1 MIQDLLKKLRAK
13 LKFGSTEDG
22 RPKAVDPSAA
32 LRTNYR
38 DLLQLAKQ
46 IESHAERAPYPHMAE
61 ILRQIAREKK
71 ASANALKEKIPA
83 LEETEVPHL
92 AIRAGKNHWE
102 RMVQDLEDQKAFEE
116 NFLQLA
122 DLMAEE
128 RPEISRLLR
137 EIVST
142 QAPHKEKFLDL
153 IARADPQAHLY

>member
-1 MIQDLLKKLRAK
+1 
-13 LKFGSTEDG
+13 
-22 RPKAVDPSAA
+22 
-32 LRTNYR
+32 
-38 DLLQLAKQ
+38 
-46 IESHAERAPYPHMAE
+46 MAE

-83 LEETEVPHL
+83 LEKTEVPHL